1 MAFDESYSQYASVH
15 FPLNVSN
22 KVRVVANLNAFHRL
36 FSVIGKYRK
45 HFLKSTK
52 LPDGQFAHYI

>member
-22 KVRVVANLNAFHRL
+22 KVVANLNAFHRL

-52 LPDGQFAHYI
+52 LPDGQFALYI